1 MKIIWLMILTIAF
14 CLFTNKMSAQDESDI
29 TLVGEKFSSYMNLT
43 EAQKA
48 KTDTI
53 ISEIRSILKAEREKF
68 DEMRKKRESGE
79 QLNSEDMMKMREQRE
94 SNIKVIKSDIE
105 KIKAELTT
113 EQLEKFNNVK
123 LPNLEMRR
131 RGKS

>member
-1 MKIIWLMILTIAF
+1 MKILWFIILTIVF
-14 CLFTNKMSAQDESDI
+14 CLFTNKMSAQEENEI

-48 KTDTI
+48 KTDTVI
-53 ISEIRSILKAEREKF
+53 AEIRSILKSEKEKF
-68 DEMRKKRESGE
+68 DELRKKRESGE
-79 QLNSEDMMKMREQRE
+79 QLDREEMMKMREQRE
-94 SNIKVIKSDIE
+94 NNIKVIKSDIE
-105 KIKAELTT
+105 KIKAELTP

-131 RGKS
+131 RSKS